1 MPPSISSIVYCLS
14 PFPFP
19 RTAPGLFTS
28 LLPDGVLYRSSRTRG
43 ALSVGVSGT
52 PSPLCSHLESSQC
65 TDAPLQLLLLARQ
78 TSATLPYSLPTRVPV
93 FFLFFFVPALSSL
106 PNDLGLEYRFPVL
119 DVDLLVRRLCGELCL
134 RVPRMLALLR
144 STAFAFPL
152 KRGSFSYRARSFR
165 VYCEISCL

>member
-1 MPPSISSIVYCLS
+1 MEFSTVALAPVAPSQSGSREPPLPSAPTWSRANALTRRCSYSYLRDKRLQLS
-14 PFPFP
+14 LIPCPP
-19 RTAPGLFTS
+19 A
-28 LLPDGVLYRSSRTRG
+28 
-43 ALSVGVSGT
+43 
-52 PSPLCSHLESSQC
+52 SQC
-65 TDAPLQLLLLARQ
+65 
-78 TSATLPYSLPTRVPV
+78 
-93 FFLFFFVPALSSL
+93 FFCFFFVPALSSL